1 MDEPGFALRDSV
13 VAIVGLGLMG
23 GSLALALRE
32 KNACKGLIAIDRDTR
47 ALDQARTFVDLV
59 STDLAQIAAA
69 DVIVL
74 AMPVRAIIEQM
85 PRLGEI
91 ARDGAIVMDL
101 GSTKREIVRAME
113 NLPAHIQAI
122 GAHPMC
128 GKESAGFAAADANL
142 FHNAPFVLTPLAR
155 TSPRTLMFAQSL
167 AETIGARPLILD
179 AARHDK
185 IVAAIS
191 HLPFALASA
200 LIMTANESARDDDLV
215 FALAASGF
223 RDTSRLAAS
232 DTTMMLDILLT
243 NRDNVAE
250 AIRAGAR
257 NLENLADAIECGDE
271 ISLHAMLQSAAEQ
284 RRAIFNGTQ
293 TASRADE
300 TSPNRKSQIG
310 NWK

>member
-1 MDEPGFALRDSV
+1 MTNDKDGFALRDSV

-23 GSLALALRE
+23 GSLALALRGRCA
-32 KNACKGLIAIDRDTR
+32 NIVAIDHDERT
-47 ALDQARTFVDLV
+47 LDQARPFIGET
-59 STDLAQIAAA
+59 STDLSLARTA

-85 PRLGEI
+85 PRIGEL
-91 ARDGAIVMDL
+91 AREDAIVLDL
-101 GSTKREIVRAME
+101 GSTKREVVRAME

-128 GKESAGFAAADANL
+128 GKETSGFDSADANL
-142 FHNAPFVLTPLAR
+142 FCNAPFVLTPLAR
-155 TSPRTLMFAQSL
+155 TPASL
-167 AETIGARPLILD
+167 VTRLSSLITHLGARPLILD

-191 HLPFALASA
+191 HLPFALAAA
-200 LIMTANESARDDDLV
+200 LMMTAGESAHEDDLV
-215 FALAASGF
+215 FALAANGF

-232 DTTMMLDILLT
+232 DPTMMLDILLT

-257 NLENLADAIECGDE
+257 NLETLADAIERGDE

-284 RRAIFNGTQ
+284 RRGLF
-293 TASRADE
+293 
-300 TSPNRKSQIG
+300 K
-310 NWK
+310 